1 MLDAFARLVLQW
13 ALLLLLGLCTPA
25 EAGKTAFP
33 LQISAN
39 QRHLED
45 ADGRPFLI
53 VADTAWSLIG
63 DLSRE
68 EADHY
73 LEDRRKRGFNTILVS
88 LIEHRFSRNAPGNF
102 YRRKPFAAGGFAAP
116 NDAYFDDAEWIL
128 RRAQDRGFLV
138 LLVPAYLGVN
148 GGDQGWY
155 GEMRN
160 GGVAA
165 MNAYG
170 TYIGKRF
177 SKFNN
182 IIWVQGGDY
191 DPPDMNLV
199 DALAGSIAR
208 ANPSAL
214 QTVHGGRDARTDLVW
229 QASWKRLDTLYTY
242 GNVAQAALV
251 QYRVSPARPFFLIE
265 GLYEGENGATEET
278 VRATAY
284 SALLSGAGG
293 QVFGNNPVWHFS
305 GPGVHEETGTW
316 QKALAS
322 RGAQSMTYL
331 MQFFETIPWWEL
343 EPDQGKLLTPQRQ
356 PASSIAVGARSPG
369 ERVVVVYLSGTDSV
383 ALQVKADWPSTR
395 DIRWFDP
402 SSGQYMAATEP
413 TAGVAGAL
421 EYHVPAA
428 RNASGYRDWLLIAKQ
443 RD

>member
-1 MLDAFARLVLQW
+1 MPDTFARRVLRW
-13 ALLLLLGLCTPA
+13 ALLLLLVLCTSA
-25 EAGKTAFP
+25 EAGKAAFP
-33 LQISAN
+33 LHISAN
-39 QRHLED
+39 QRYLED
-45 ADGRPFLI
+45 AAGQPFLMT
-53 VADTAWSLIG
+53 ADTAWSLIG

-68 EADHY
+68 EADRY
-73 LEDRRKRGFNTILVS
+73 LEDRSKRGFNTILVS

-102 YRRKPFAAGGFAAP
+102 YKRKPFAAGGFLAP
-116 NDAYFDDAEWIL
+116 DDAYFDDAEWIL
-128 RRAQDRGFLV
+128 QRARDRGFLV

-155 GEMRN
+155 GQMRS
-160 GGVAA
+160 GGVEA
-165 MNAYG
+165 MKAYG

-191 DPPDMNLV
+191 DPPDMSLV

-208 ANPSAL
+208 ADPDAL

-229 QASWKRLDTLYTY
+229 QAPWKRLDTLYTY

-265 GLYEGENGATEET
+265 GMYEGENGATEET
-278 VRATAY
+278 VRETAY
-284 SALLSGAGG
+284 SALLSGASG

-305 GPGVHEETGTW
+305 GPGVHEETMPW

-331 MQFFETIPWWEL
+331 TRFFETIPWWDL
-343 EPDQGKLLTPQRQ
+343 EPDQGNLLMVQRQ
-356 PASSIAVGARSPG
+356 PASGIAVAARSPG
-369 ERVVVVYLSGTDSV
+369 ERLVVAYLSGMDSI
-383 ALQVKADWPSTR
+383 ALQVKADWPASR

-402 SSGQYMAATEP
+402 SSGGYTDAEAPMAG
-413 TAGVAGAL
+413 TAGTL
-421 EYHVPAA
+421 EYRVPAI